1 VKKPRPG
8 PVVLL
13 RKEIRETLR
22 DRSLVLNL
30 ILVPLFLYPT
40 LGFGAFQVVQ
50 IVHGVAERSKPTVVV
65 SPAVPSVLR
74 DSLSVRREIS
84 VEVDPKVIERFR
96 SAHDTAQIRAAWRS
110 NGSGPAVVLDWSGAS
125 QDTAIV
131 YHDGSRDRSQRARDV
146 VSQVIED
153 WKIASISDRAR
164 ERGLVDSEV
173 RPWIVSEE
181 DTSSA
186 LERGKEILSM
196 VLPITLVLMLTMGTY
211 YSALDTIVGERERGT
226 FESLLTSPLTRGQI
240 LLGKFYYVVV
250 ASLASLFLNLVS
262 LTVFL
267 GFLLHLIPSTN
278 EISIDV
284 EPAAFFL
291 ILAASIL
298 AGAFFAAVF
307 MVAASSA
314 KTYREGQAAL
324 LPYYFSSIILGL
336 TTATTHEALTM
347 KQALIPVVNLVSL
360 FKSVLRG
367 EYPLGPIVAVFVVLT
382 LLATAAFVVAA
393 RIGAREDAPWGT
405 QLKLWRWRREL
416 RKEMG

>member
-1 VKKPRPG
+1 
-8 PVVLL
+8 
-13 RKEIRETLR
+13 
-22 DRSLVLNL
+22 
-30 ILVPLFLYPT
+30 
-40 LGFGAFQVVQ
+40 
-50 IVHGVAERSKPTVVV
+50 
-65 SPAVPSVLR
+65 
-74 DSLSVRREIS
+74 EIS
-84 VEVDPKVIERFR
+84 VEVDPRITGQFR
-96 SAHDTAQIRAAWRS
+96 AAQDSAEIRAAWRS
-110 NGSGPAVVLDWSGAS
+110 NGSGPAVVLDWVGAA
-125 QDTAIV
+125 QDTAIL
-131 YHDGSRDRSQRARDV
+131 YHDGSRDRSQRAHDV
-146 VSQVIED
+146 VAQAIED

-164 ERGLVDSEV
+164 ERGLADSEV
-173 RPWIVSEE
+173 RPWIVSQE

-226 FESLLTSPLTRGQI
+226 FESLLTSSLTRGQI

-250 ASLASLFLNLVS
+250 ASLVSLFLNLVS

-267 GFLLHLIPSTN
+267 GFLLHLIPSTT

-336 TTATTHEALTM
+336 TTATTHEPLSM

-367 EYPLGPIVAVFVVLT
+367 EYPLGPIVTVFVVLA
-382 LLATAAFVVAA
+382 LLAAAAFVFAA

-405 QLKLWRWRREL
+405 RLKVWRL
-416 RKEMG
+416 RKEMGG

>member
-1 VKKPRPG
+1 MSKPRPG
-8 PVVLL
+8 PIVLL

-50 IVHGVAERSKPTVVV
+50 IVRGVAERSKPTVVV
-65 SPAVPSVLR
+65 SPTVPSVLR
-74 DSLSVRREIS
+74 DSLAVREEIA
-84 VEVDPKVIERFR
+84 VEVDPKAIERIR
-96 SAHDTAQIRAAWRS
+96 SAQDTAQTRTAWRTS
-110 NGSGPAVVLDWSGAS
+110 DSKVAVVLDWVGAP
-125 QDTAIV
+125 QDTAIL
-131 YHDGSRDRSQRARDV
+131 YHDGSRDRSQRAREI
-146 VSQVIED
+146 VSRAIED
-153 WKIASISDRAR
+153 WKVASISDRAR
-164 ERGLVDSEV
+164 GHGLADSEV
-173 RPWIVSEE
+173 RPWIVYQE

-196 VLPITLVLMLTMGTY
+196 ILPITLVLMLTMGTY

-240 LLGKFYYVVV
+240 LLGKFYYVIV
-250 ASLASLFLNLVS
+250 ASIVSLFLNLVS
-262 LTVFL
+262 LTLFL
-267 GFLLHLIPSTN
+267 GFLLHLIPSTT

-291 ILAASIL
+291 ILAASVL
-298 AGAFFAAVF
+298 AAAFFAALF
-307 MVAASSA
+307 MAAAASA

-324 LPYYFSSIILGL
+324 LPYYFSAIILGL
-336 TTATTHEALTM
+336 TTATTRDPLSM
-347 KQALIPVVNLVSL
+347 RQALIPVVNVVSL

-367 EYPLGPIVAVFVVLT
+367 EYPLGPIAAVFVVLAA
-382 LLATAAFVVAA
+382 LAAGAIYFAA

-405 QLKLWRWRREL
+405 QLKMWRL
-416 RKEMG
+416 RKESGG